1 MGVDLHDKHPVT
13 PNVTLAMQILQ
24 SHFSGGI
31 IGFFFLFQGEKL
43 GK

>member
-24 SHFSGGI
+24 SHFSGGDYCL
-31 IGFFFLFQGEKL
+31 FLFQGEKL